1 MTIPV
6 LSHQNS
12 ARASAPGPALLIN
25 SLVKEFKPSKEF
37 AAKNPHRLTE
47 DGLHRAVDGVNLTIN
62 RGEVTVLL
70 GANGAGKTTTLACA
84 QGLLKPDGGSVELL
98 GSSPWGASPELR
110 SRVGIMLQ
118 DGGLPQHMRPI
129 PLLRHIAR
137 MYAQPLDLDALVKRL
152 GIDTFNGTT
161 VRRLSGGQKQRVA
174 LAAAIIGQ
182 PELLFLDEPT
192 AGLDPQSRSVVFDI
206 ISELRDAGVAIVLT
220 THLLDDAQRIADRV
234 FMIKRGTVVLSG
246 SMAEVLAAGGKNQQT
261 LTFTGGTGLQLVD
274 FLPQAQSDGLVLL
287 EKAAGRY
294 EISGDIKPHHLVA
307 LTNYWQKL
315 GAIPTEF
322 TLAPRTLEDIFLEL
336 SGNEIR

>member
-6 LSHQNS
+6 ISPQNS
-12 ARASAPGPALLIN
+12 ARTSEPSPALQIS
-25 SLVKEFKPSKEF
+25 SLVKAFRPSKEF

-47 DGLHRAVDGVNLTIN
+47 DGLHRAVDGVSLQIN

-84 QGLLKPDGGSVELL
+84 QGLLKPDGGSIELL

-118 DGGLPQHMRPI
+118 DGGLPQHMRPL

-182 PELLFLDEPT
+182 PEVLFLDEPT

-220 THLLDDAQRIADRV
+220 THLLDDAQRIADCV
-234 FMIKRGTVVLSG
+234 YMIERGTVVLSG

-261 LTFTGGTGLQLVD
+261 LTFTGEAGLELVD
-274 FLPQAQSDGLVLL
+274 ILPPAQTKGIVLQ
-287 EKAAGRY
+287 EKATGRY
-294 EISGDIKPHHLVA
+294 EMSGQIQPHHLVA
-307 LTNYWQKL
+307 LTSYWQQL
-315 GAIPTEF
+315 GSIPREF
-322 TLAPRTLEDIFLEL
+322 TLAPRTLEDIFLEI